1 MGAAGQRYGI
11 SLLPGQGVT
20 THRGHANAFGE
31 IGFVDFREPV
41 ATWIEQVEKA
51 GGVLSANHPLSQDCA
66 WLPEELPPV
75 LELWHIEWFLGLH
88 HTAPWTLLWR
98 WPAGT
103 PVIGGSDFHTPS
115 QGYPPGTPTTWVL
128 ASECTTEALLEG
140 VRLGRTAISRSPTPD
155 CPVLLRLADQLWAVD
170 ADGCVLV
177 DQKDRRRVIHGD
189 RVRLPAPAG
198 RCRLEAADRGLLA
211 IA

>member
-1 MGAAGQRYGI
+1 M
-11 SLLPGQGVT
+11 
-20 THRGHANAFGE
+20 
-31 IGFVDFREPV
+31 
-41 ATWIEQVEKA
+41 
-51 GGVLSANHPLSQDCA
+51 
-66 WLPEELPPV
+66 

-103 PVIGGSDFHTPS
+103 ALIGGSDFHTPS

-140 VRLGRTAISRSPTPD
+140 VRLGRTAISRSSTPD

-177 DQKDRRRVIHGD
+177 DQEGRRRVIHGD